1 MMVVELAI
9 GRLVAVNQFHRF
21 STFAEAE
28 AGWFVVN
35 RSAGNGRIKQQ
46 QQQLATSLLPY
57 GCSRVVAF
65 VAFGGISA
73 SRLFN

>member
-21 STFAEAE
+21 STFAEA
-28 AGWFVVN
+28 GWVVVN
-35 RSAGNGRIKQQ
+35 RSAGNGRTKQQ
-46 QQQLATSLLPY
+46 QQQLATSLLPF
-57 GCSRVVAF
+57 GRSRVVAF